1 MEYNGSNPRDIE
13 EGIRMQKYID
23 WYNSDDPEAIAKR
36 KSDEEK
42 QRQYIIAQKQEELD
56 YEEFLRDNPDVVKK
70 CKEQATKQL
79 ESITERYL
87 RAAFESNKLK
97 AYIRNKYKQC

>member
-1 MEYNGSNPRDIE
+1 MEYNGPNPRDIE
-13 EGIRMQKYID
+13 EGIRMQKYTD

-56 YEEFLRDNPDVVKK
+56 YVAFLKENPEVVQK
-70 CKEQATKQL
+70 CKDKAIGQL
-79 ESITERYL
+79 DGIIERYL
-87 RAAFESNKLK
+87 RAEFENNKLK
-97 AYIRNKYKQC
+97 VYIRNKYK